1 MKLEEHS
8 YLGEQEAPM
17 AEETAGKGNG
27 GGGDI
32 ETEFHEACRTLQSD
46 SMAGSGHQTCSHK
59 GF

>member
-8 YLGEQEAPM
+8 YLGAQEAAM

-27 GGGDI
+27 GGGI
-32 ETEFHEACRTLQSD
+32 ETEFHDACQTLQSV
-46 SMAGSGHQTCSHK
+46 SMARNGHQTCNHK